1 MNSVV
6 TGSRTAAERLPRWS
20 FRTRLAMIIAL
31 SFVAAGICLLT
42 VQYLLVSQLFD
53 QALATSATKV
63 VQGVACTAPA
73 PVSAIGAAQGIATSC
88 TLTDPAGFTTVTID
102 GSTPAGSTDAQFPAG
117 GPAVAAP
124 VDAAGVAGTVGVWF
138 EAQSSELVDDVL
150 TRLLVFSGVVL
161 LVFAVAA
168 AGVAWWLAR
177 RSLKRIG
184 EVTAMAQEVS
194 TTDLHRRL
202 ELPGPRDEIKELAD
216 TIDAM
221 LDRLE
226 SAFAAQDRFVA
237 NASHE
242 LRTPLTTS
250 RTALEIPLAQ
260 GRVPIDLQPAVRTAL
275 KAGAHSDRLI
285 TSLLTLA
292 RGQGVASCDE
302 LDLAVV
308 AGEICGSMAER
319 VANAGLAMEQDLR
332 PSKVLGDP
340 TMITQAVTNLLDNA
354 IRHNVDGGRIW
365 VSVRDDGGTVRLLVE
380 NTGPV
385 IDPDTVALLCEP
397 FYRAGASRLAASR
410 DGSGTGVGLGLSIV
424 SSINQAHNGDLE
436 ITSREGGGLVVGW
449 QLPGPGTIPCG

>member
-1 MNSVV
+1 
-6 TGSRTAAERLPRWS
+6 
-20 FRTRLAMIIAL
+20 MIIAA
-31 SFVAAGICLLT
+31 SFVAAGICLLA
-42 VQYLLVSQLFD
+42 VQYVLVSQLFD
-53 QALATSATKV
+53 QALATSATRV
-63 VQGVACTAPA
+63 VQGVACTAPT
-73 PVSAIGAAQGIATSC
+73 PVSDIGVAQGVVTSC
-88 TLTDPAGFTTVTID
+88 TLQDPAGFVTVTID
-102 GSTPAGSTDAQFPAG
+102 GSTPVGASDFQVPPAG
-117 GPAVAAP
+117 MAAAAP
-124 VDAAGVAGTVGVWF
+124 VDAAGAAGTVGVWF

-161 LVFAVAA
+161 IVFALAA
-168 AGVAWWLAR
+168 AGIAWWLAR

-260 GRVPIDLQPAVRTAL
+260 GRVPIDLQPAMRTAL
-275 KAGAHSDRLI
+275 RAGEHSDRLI

-292 RGQGVASCDE
+292 RGQGIASSED
-302 LDLAVV
+302 LDLAVIV
-308 AGEICGSMAER
+308 DVTSGSLAER
-319 VANAGLAMEQDLR
+319 VAEAGLAMEQDLH
-332 PSKVLGDP
+332 PAMVFGDP

-354 IRHNVDGGRIW
+354 IRHNVEGGRIW
-365 VSVRDDGGTVRLLVE
+365 VSVRDGTVLVE

-397 FYRAGASRLAASR
+397 FYRAAATRTVRSRTGA
-410 DGSGTGVGLGLSIV
+410 GTGVGLGLSIV
-424 SSINQAHNGDLE
+424 SSINQAHHGDLE
-436 ITSREGGGLVVGW
+436 ITAREGGGLAVRW
-449 QLPGPGTIPCG
+449 RLPGAGVERTTPCG